1 MTCTIFYTTEM
12 PNQQAKVSGTPP
24 RKPMRWAVEY
34 LVKTPDG
41 RTLVESTKTIQRATF
56 EELRAIW
63 DHTIGAIGDEAGTSP
78 ASLAGE
84 PPPAAAAVS
93 GEHGDEPASNRHPHQ
108 AARSVP
114 PGGAG

>member
-41 RTLVESTKTIQRATF
+41 RTLVESTKTIQHATF
-56 EELRAIW
+56 EELRAIM
-63 DHTIGAIGDEAGTSP
+63 DHTIGAIGDEVGNI
-78 ASLAGE
+78 ASF
-84 PPPAAAAVS
+84 VS
-93 GEHGDEPASNRHPHQ
+93 WRATARGGVSRHRKG
-108 AARSVP
+108 ARR
-114 PGGAG
+114 

>member
-12 PNQQAKVSGTPP
+12 PNEQAKVSGTLP

-56 EELRAIW
+56 EELRAIM
-63 DHTIGAIGDEAGTSP
+63 DHTIGAIGDEAGNITSF
-78 ASLAGE
+78 
-84 PPPAAAAVS
+84 VS
-93 GEHGDEPASNRHPHQ
+93 WRAT
-108 AARSVP
+108 AR
-114 PGGAG
+114 GGIKKSRKGGRR